1 MVSGAQI
8 SDYHEEEVLGK
19 AYDSRLMKR
28 LIKYLKPYKKLVLFA
43 IIASLFVSLITIEIP
58 YLIKLGID
66 KYISKQKPE
75 GLKALSLIILSFFIL
90 RFFLEFVNSILVQY
104 LGFKT
109 TFDIRMQIFEHLQK
123 MSVSFFDKNPV
134 GRLLT
139 RVTSDVEALEE
150 LFSSGIVA
158 ICVDSF
164 LLIGIII
171 AMLYVNWRLALLTFT
186 VLPLIITASF
196 IFRLSVRESY
206 RLARTRLARLNAYL
220 QENISGMRI
229 VQLFNREKKNE
240 EEFKKLNRDYNLA
253 MLQSVLAHAIFFPVT
268 EIIASLSLAI
278 IIWFGGKGI
287 IAYTTSQKL
296 IGEPVTIGLL
306 FLFIQYTQQFFRPIN
321 DLTEKY
327 NIMQSA
333 MASSERIF
341 KLLDREPLIKNVEN
355 PVYIKELRNSIE
367 FKNVWFAYNEEDW
380 VLQDVSFKVKKGER
394 AAFVGAT
401 GAGKTSIINLL
412 CRFYNIQKGEIL
424 IDGINIKQ
432 IDLTSL
438 RRLIGL
444 VLQDVFIFSG
454 TIKDNIG
461 LGEKSITDEEII
473 KSARYVNADSFI
485 KKLPNQYNAKVEER
499 GATLSVGQKQL
510 LSFARA
516 LAFNPQILILDEA
529 TSNIDTETELL
540 IQDALEKLMKDR
552 TSIVIAHRLSTIQ
565 HSDKII
571 VIHKGTIRE
580 IGKHQELLKL
590 NGIYKKLFDLQYKN
604 QFSHHTVSLD

>member
-1 MVSGAQI
+1 MANGS
-8 SDYHEEEVLGK
+8 SFNTYEEEVLGK

-28 LIKYLKPYKKLVLFA
+28 LIKYIKPYKKIVFFAVISSLLV
-43 IIASLFVSLITIEIP
+43 SLFSIEIP
-58 YLIKLGID
+58 YLIKISID
-66 KYISKQKPE
+66 KYISKQNFQ
-75 GLKALSLIILSFFIL
+75 GLRFLSVIILVFFIF
-90 RFFLEFVNSILVQY
+90 RFLLDLINSILVQN

-109 TFDIRMQIFEHLQK
+109 TFDIRMQIFQHLQQL
-123 MSVSFFDKNPV
+123 SVSFYDKNPI

-139 RVTSDVEALEE
+139 RVTSDVEAIAE

-158 ICVDSF
+158 IFVDTF
-164 LLIGIII
+164 LLIGIIT
-171 AMLYVNWRLALLTFT
+171 AMLYVNWRLALFTFT
-186 VLPLIITASF
+186 VLPLIIITSF
-196 IFRLSVRESY
+196 IFRLSVREFY
-206 RLARTRLARLNAYL
+206 RMSRTRLAKLNAYL

-240 EEFKKLNRDYNLA
+240 DEFKKLNWNYNEA
-253 MLQSVLAHAIFFPVT
+253 MIKSVLAHSIFFPAT
-268 EIIASLSLAI
+268 ELIASLALAI
-278 IIWFGGKGI
+278 IIWFGGKGV
-287 IAYTTSQKL
+287 IAYTTNQNI
-296 IGEPVTIGLL
+296 IGQPMTIGLL

-341 KLLDREPLIKNVEN
+341 KLLDRKPLISNVEN
-355 PVYIKELRNSIE
+355 PVYVKELKDTIE
-367 FKNVWFAYNEEDW
+367 FRNVSFAYNDEDW
-380 VLQDVSFKVKKGER
+380 VLKDVSFEVEKGAR
-394 AAFVGAT
+394 IAIVGAT

-412 CRFYNIQKGEIL
+412 CRFYDIQKGDIL
-424 IDGINIKQ
+424 IDGVNIKQ
-432 IDLTSL
+432 IDVKRL
-438 RRLIGL
+438 RSLIGL

-454 TIKDNIG
+454 TIKDNIR
-461 LGEKSITDEEII
+461 LGDKSITDDEII
-473 KSARYVNADSFI
+473 KVARYVNADTFI
-485 KKLPNQYNAKVEER
+485 EKLPKKYEAKVEER

-580 IGKHQELLKL
+580 IGTHQELLKL

-604 QFSHHTVSLD
+604 QFLHPTATLD